1 MQVEKERVMR
11 KHQNG
16 TDTDRVRFMET
27 NRLGRKDR
35 DGLASMMVT
44 EGEENEPRHRQT
56 TYHAQR
62 RRLIVSLAEH
72 NECLC

>member
-1 MQVEKERVMR
+1 MR

-56 TYHAQR
+56 TYHA
-62 RRLIVSLAEH
+62 
-72 NECLC
+72 